1 MLKTISLPKASKIDV
16 LSERKLYED
25 FDKPGHDDRLYF
37 PDFWGLSVSL
47 VRTLSETLGVGK
59 GLAINYLIA
68 LVFVFLLFGIPNLK
82 SDAAEVLHLWLRCAI
97 GTSMTFAFSLGL
109 AKDGT
114 QTMEVG
120 MINYLLADADDFV
133 CRSF

>member
-37 PDFWGLSVSL
+37 PRFFGDLSVSL

-82 SDAAEVLHLWLRCAI
+82 RC
-97 GTSMTFAFSLGL
+97 
-109 AKDGT
+109 
-114 QTMEVG
+114 
-120 MINYLLADADDFV
+120 
-133 CRSF
+133 R